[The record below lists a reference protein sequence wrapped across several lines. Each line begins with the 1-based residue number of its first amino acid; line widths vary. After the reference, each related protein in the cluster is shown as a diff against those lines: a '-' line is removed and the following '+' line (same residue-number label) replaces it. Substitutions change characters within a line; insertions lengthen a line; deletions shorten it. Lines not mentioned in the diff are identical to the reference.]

1 MNEETQTPKQTSMFS
16 EDPAYGKSDKGLVAI
31 VGHGTMGKAVER
43 SLAPHVDRFLVDP
56 TYNVTIDQLT
66 EREPSL
72 TFVCTPASLAD
83 YSDTVDAVLKLI
95 RHTQSAVVL
104 KTTLDIHTLD
114 KLVRTLSGDNAV
126 HRFVYAPDLSSDHN
140 TDDDYINPKYII
152 LGGMSTSCNQL
163 LDFFHWNTFIKLPK
177 NQKED
182 GGIHICAPNE
192 AAVTFYGIQAYL
204 ATKTMFFSELAK
216 IISGMESLGV
226 NFPTTARAITAD
238 SRIGKT
244 NWFSVGDI
252 DTSAIKAIVA
262 EHTGSLPLLDTIIKS
277 NEEG

>member
-1 MNEETQTPKQTSMFS
+1 MNEQTPPDDNLMTR
-16 EDPAYGKSDKGLVAI
+16 DPDYGTGDKSLVAI
-31 VGHGTMGKAVER
+31 VGHGKMGKAVER
-43 SLAPHVDRFLVDP
+43 SLAPHCDRFIVDP
-56 TYNVTIDQLT
+56 LYNVTIDQLC
-66 EREPSL
+66 EREPHIS
-72 TFVCTPASLAD
+72 FVCTPTPNND
-83 YSDTVDAVLKLI
+83 YAPTIDAVLKLM
-95 RHTQSAVVL
+95 RTTKSAVVL
-104 KTTLDIHTLD
+104 KTTINITMLD
-114 KLVRTLSGDNAV
+114 KLITTLAGDKHV
-126 HRFVYAPDLSSDHN
+126 HRFVYAPCLSSEHN
-140 TDDDYINPKYII
+140 TDDEYINPEYII
-152 LGGMSTSCNQL
+152 LGGIQSSCNDL
-163 LDFFHWNTFIKLPK
+163 LNFMYYNTYITIPPPDSL
-177 NQKED
+177 D
-182 GGIHICAPNE
+182 GGVHICAPNE
-192 AAVTFYGIQAYL
+192 AATIFYGIQAYL